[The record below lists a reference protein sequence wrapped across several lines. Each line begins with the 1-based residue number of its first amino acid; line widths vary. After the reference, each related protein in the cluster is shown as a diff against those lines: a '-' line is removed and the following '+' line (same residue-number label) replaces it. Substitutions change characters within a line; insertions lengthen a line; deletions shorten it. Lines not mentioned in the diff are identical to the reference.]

1 MKRIAIILLM
11 ISVVILSAC
20 SKQQSDV
27 SLVESITS
35 AGIDLTE
42 TKSPAESELD
52 GILPLSYQL
61 DNEEVIRIFEFDS
74 TDQRELGQEHF
85 TKNQQILSSHA
96 PIIYQ
101 THQYLVLYYSNVDT
115 LTQTPGLSES
125 TYGIQ
130 IDNVIKKIQ

>member
-1 MKRIAIILLM
+1 M
-11 ISVVILSAC
+11 ISVVILNAC
-20 SKQQSDV
+20 FKQQSDV
-27 SLVESITS
+27 SIIDSITS
-35 AGIDLTE
+35 DGIHLTE

-52 GILPLSYQL
+52 GILPISYQL
-61 DNEEVIRIFEFDS
+61 DNEEVIRIFEFDPA
-74 TDQRELGQEHF
+74 DQRKLGQEHF
-85 TKNQQILSSHA
+85 TKNQQVLSSHA

-115 LTQTPGLSES
+115 LTQTPELSET